1 MWNFIIT
8 SRFTKFVLCT
18 NSAYRIK
25 TRPLKDKVRESIFNI
40 LQHSKFVKI
49 KINDANILDLYSGI
63 GSFGIESI
71 SRNAKKVTFIEKDI
85 SAINV
90 LKENLN
96 KLSIVD
102 KSKIYNNNV
111 EEILNRN
118 LNDKFNI
125 FFLDPPFA
133 DLNYIQNLKLI
144 KKHNYFSVNHII
156 VIHRERKSK
165 EELENILETIE
176 IKYYGRSKII
186 FGRFN

>member
-1 MWNFIIT
+1 MRIISGKLKGRSINFL
-8 SRFTKFVLCT
+8 KNL
-18 NSAYRIK
+18 K

-165 EELENILETIE
+165 EELKNILETIK

-186 FGRFN
+186 FGKFN